1 MPELPE
7 VTTITNQLK
16 KEVVGKKISSVFI
29 NPIYKTIPASKR
41 FKKDIAGSTILEVT
55 RIAKVMLLTLEK
67 DTIKKY
73 LVIHLAMTGAIR
85 FYTANKSAF
94 KQELVAINFKD
105 GSKISFTDQRRFG
118 YVKLLDE
125 VELAK
130 LKNKYGPDP
139 SEVTAIKFEKRIKSK
154 NTNIKNALLDQQI
167 IAGIGN
173 IYANEALFMAKIHPK
188 TRTNNITTQQYSH
201 LLAEIKQVLSD
212 AIKHKGSTLSDLMY
226 SDIYGK
232 YGEHQKYFKIY
243 GKQNENCAVCKTRIE
258 FIILNGRGTYFC
270 PACQKLCL

>member
-29 NPIYKTIPASKR
+29 NQNYKVYPSNEEFIKDVLGSKVR
-41 FKKDIAGSTILEVT
+41 DVF
-55 RIAKVMLLTLEK
+55 RIAKVIVIE
-67 DTIKKY
+67 IKKGDEEKY
-73 LVIHLAMTGAIR
+73 IAIHLAMTGRLQLAKDSP
-85 FYTANKSAF
+85 Y
-94 KQELVAINFKD
+94 LVKCEFEDK
-105 GSKISFTDQRRFG
+105 SKIVFADQRRFG